1 MVEDPWAGLTNGGLM
16 DVFKNLREE
25 LESLEEKFLAAY
37 AAKSGKTKG
46 RKYQEEPHP
55 YRTHFQ
61 RDRERIIHSTAFRRL
76 EYKTQVF
83 VNHEGDHYRTRLT
96 HTIEVAQ
103 ISRSIA
109 RALRLNEDLAEAI
122 ALVHDL
128 GHTPFGHSGEQALD
142 EIMMNYGGFE
152 HNRQSLRVVDVM
164 EEKYPKF
171 PGLNLTF
178 EVREGI
184 MKHETIYDQP
194 IPAEFNPQEV
204 ATLECQIV
212 NLADEIAY
220 NCHDIDDGLASGI
233 LKEEDLQ
240 QVELWKHLSGEV
252 RAEYSDLSFFQM
264 RNEVVRKMID
274 TQVSDLINE
283 TTRRITKY
291 RINTLEDVRNF
302 EEGILSFGQE
312 MKKKNSQ
319 LKMFLFDN
327 MYRHYRM
334 IRMADKAKRII
345 KQLFDIYMNDVD
357 QLPPTTRNRV
367 KEGNRM
373 QAICDYVAG
382 MTDRYALQ
390 EYKKLFDPMERV

>member
-1 MVEDPWAGLTNGGLM
+1 M
-16 DVFKNLREE
+16 DVCKNLREE
-25 LESLEEKFLAAY
+25 LEQLEEKSLSPY

-61 RDRERIIHSTAFRRL
+61 RDRDRIIHSTAFRRL

-103 ISRSIA
+103 VSRSIA

-128 GHTPFGHSGEQALD
+128 GHTPFGHSGEEALN
-142 EIMMNYGGFE
+142 EIMENYGGFE
-152 HNRQSLRVVDVM
+152 HNRQSLRVVDVL
-164 EEKYPKF
+164 EEKYPQF
-171 PGLNLTF
+171 PGLNLTY
-178 EVREGI
+178 EAREGI

-194 IPAEFNPQEV
+194 IPPEFNPRQ
-204 ATLECQIV
+204 APTLECQIV

-220 NCHDIDDGLASGI
+220 NCHDVDDGLASKI
-233 LKEEDLQ
+233 LNEEDLN
-240 QVELWKHLSGEV
+240 QVDLWSQLCGEV
-252 RAEYSDLSFFQM
+252 KKQYANLSAFQL
-264 RNEVVRKMID
+264 RNQVVRKMID
-274 TQVSDLINE
+274 SQVSDVINE
-283 TTRRITKY
+283 TSRRVVKY
-291 RINTLEDVRNF
+291 RIHTLEDVRNF
-302 EEGILSFGQE
+302 EEGLLGFSQE

-327 MYRHYRM
+327 MYRYYRM
-334 IRMADKAKRII
+334 IRMSDKAKRIT
-345 KQLFDIYMNDVD
+345 KQIFEIYLNDVD
-357 QLPPTTRNRV
+357 QLPPTTRARV

-373 QAICDYVAG
+373 QAICDYIAG